1 MKSDIRT
8 DRIARCGDQQEIRR
22 QAKAAQ
28 AAAVERLKAS
38 LLRRRS
44 TTQGN
49 GGERELLTRAATEA
63 AALALTT
70 KYPLLVLPELLMEK
84 EWAVRGYL
92 KRQAEVREKTQEWM
106 SLAA

>member
-8 DRIARCGDQQEIRR
+8 NRIARSRDQEEIRR
-22 QAKAAQ
+22 QAKAGQ

-49 GGERELLTRAATEA
+49 GVERELLTRAATEA

-70 KYPLLVLPELLMEK
+70 KYPLLVLPELLNEK
-84 EWAVRGYL
+84 ERAVHGYL